1 MTETITAL
9 GTIALALAT
18 LWLVVVTRGL
28 AKDSAVAAKST
39 VEAAQATARAAQSS
53 LDVFTLIPETPDI
66 LKEET
71 ARPPPKRHI
80 YRVWLI
86 SSGLCLH
93 PLIVRSPSTRQLIV
107 NELCNSMALR
117 NNPPKWWITLLK
129 KLMPTAN
136 YERLLRLLDI
146 CLKIRQ
152 NITT

>member
-53 LDVFTLIPETPDI
+53 LDVFALIPEMPDI

-93 PLIVRSPSTRQLIV
+93 PTRQLIV
-107 NELCNSMALR
+107 NELCNCMALR
-117 NNPPKWWITLLK
+117 NKPPKWWITLLK